1 MSSVK
6 ELGYIGI
13 EASDLSAWE
22 RFGVDLIGL
31 QVAQRSE
38 NLLTFRMDQKVHR
51 VIIEQGPADDVAY
64 FGYECGTEA
73 DLETLVRRLQDNG
86 FGVEPGDEA
95 LTATR
100 GVDRIAVTADPMGN
114 RLELYVGLHD
124 AGTPFSSPL
133 NPSGFQTVDG
143 GAGHSALVSPDRQAA
158 LDFYALLGFRISD
171 YILQEVG
178 PGQVLDIAF
187 THCNGRHHTQGF
199 VAVPSPKK
207 MHHFMVEVNDRDDVG
222 VAFDRALEAKAPI
235 GMTIG
240 MHPNDKMFSF
250 YLVTPSGFL
259 WEYGAGG
266 VLITDDDAWD
276 VQTYQGIS
284 TWGHKPPQLL
294 ASALA

>member
-13 EASDLSAWE
+13 EASDLPAWE
-22 RFGVDLIGL
+22 RFCVNLIGL
-31 QVAQRSE
+31 QLADRRQDRVS
-38 NLLTFRMDQKVHR
+38 FRQDRKVHR
-51 VIIEQGPADDVAY
+51 VIVEPGPADDIAY
-64 FGYECGTEA
+64 FGYDCGSDVEL
-73 DLETLVRRLQDNG
+73 DEIVDRLQANG
-86 FGVEPGDEA
+86 FGVELGDGVLA
-95 LTATR
+95 AAR
-100 GVDRIAVTADPMGN
+100 GVDRIAVTTDPMGI

-124 AGTPFSSPL
+124 ADTPFSSPL
-133 NPSGFQTVDG
+133 NPSGFQTADG

-158 LDFYALLGFRISD
+158 LDFYTLLGFRISD

-259 WEYGAGG
+259 WEFGAGG
-266 VLITDDDAWD
+266 VLITDDESWV